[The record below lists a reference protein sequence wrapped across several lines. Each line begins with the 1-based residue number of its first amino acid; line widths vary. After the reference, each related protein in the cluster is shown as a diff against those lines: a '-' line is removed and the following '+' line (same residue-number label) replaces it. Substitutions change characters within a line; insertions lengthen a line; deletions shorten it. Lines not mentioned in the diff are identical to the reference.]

1 MVTRSIQFYG
11 DLYERLTAAAEERRV
26 STQWLINQL
35 CDEGLERL
43 QPELRVTT

>member
-1 MVTRSIQFYG
+1 MTTRSIQFWD
-11 DLYERLTAAAEERRV
+11 DLYERLTEAADNHHV

-43 QPELRVTT
+43 TDEIKVTT